1 VALPT
6 LQSLVLHRHAR
17 TTAAL
22 PAVPD
27 AVIEEKSMK
36 SNEQET
42 GRPGVQQV
50 ISAAQQQV
58 ISAAQQQRAMHLKSA
73 PKEPTAAWAGLAG
86 IALLILGALLDFAVN
101 CTNDV
106 DSAAYATVST
116 AAAAMPSAEYAF
128 AVRIGEAAAAPAKP
142 DASLPAADSDT
153 DRGGGSDGNVMTYE
167 HD

>member
-1 VALPT
+1 
-6 LQSLVLHRHAR
+6 
-17 TTAAL
+17 
-22 PAVPD
+22 
-27 AVIEEKSMK
+27 MK

-42 GRPGVQQV
+42 GRPGV
-50 ISAAQQQV
+50 QQV

-73 PKEPTAAWAGLAG
+73 PKEPTAVWAGLAG
-86 IALLILGALLDFAVN
+86 TALLILGALLDFAVN
-101 CTNDV
+101 CSNDV

-142 DASLPAADSDT
+142 DPTLPAADSDT
-153 DRGGGSDGNVMTYE
+153 DRSGGSDGNVMTYE

>member
-22 PAVPD
+22 PADPD

-42 GRPGVQQV
+42 GRPDVQQV
-50 ISAAQQQV
+50 IST
-58 ISAAQQQRAMHLKSA
+58 AQQQRAMHLKSA
-73 PKEPTAAWAGLAG
+73 LKEPTAAWAGLGG
-86 IALLILGALLDFAVN
+86 IALLILGGLLDFAVN

-142 DASLPAADSDT
+142 DPTLPAADSDT